1 MPLLRVCQQ
10 AYLFMPRDRGGIGRT
25 GQKRKKSKSPGSSHT
40 SPQVMGATPDAVAAA
55 RAAAGAAEQA
65 PSFSPSA
72 MDGEN
77 LIKRVRFERN
87 PPRITGI
94 RRVRPVSDPWT
105 WTGRWDFAIDHPAWS
120 RNKDGTPVE
129 VDLQH
134 KRGRLALKAHRWGLR
149 VAEHVAGGFKTE
161 WPSNRSRDFECDW
174 MKKRTHRRWCP
185 SGAGPTWA
193 DVCAAGAVQC
203 ATVVS
208 CTLTTSVV
216 DGSVRVKC
224 LLKVL

>member
-55 RAAAGAAEQA
+55 RAAAGAAKQA
-65 PSFSPSA
+65 PSSSPSA
-72 MDGEN
+72 MDEEN

-120 RNKDGTPVE
+120 RNKDGTPIE
-129 VDLQH
+129 VDLQR
-134 KRGRLALKAHRWGLR
+134 KRGRLALTAHRWGLR

-193 DVCAAGAVQC
+193 EVRTAGAVRC
-203 ATVVS
+203 VTVVS
-208 CTLTTSVV
+208 STLATSVV
-216 DGSVRVKC
+216 YGSVRVKC
-224 LLKVL
+224 LLEVL